1 VHRKEKEMP
10 SPPPAPPFGAPITC
24 EMASKVVESCM
35 GAADRL
41 VMPMAIAVVEPTG
54 DLVYFARM
62 SGAPYSAIELAQQKA
77 IVAAR
82 YRRPTEAFF
91 DSVEGGHLFF
101 LTFPGI
107 VAVPGGAPLLLDGKI
122 VGAVGVSG
130 GNGKQDVEVCNAG
143 IAALGLKDDPK

>member
-1 VHRKEKEMP
+1 MP
-10 SPPPAPPFGAPITC
+10 SPPPAPPFGVPVTC
-24 EMASKVVESCM
+24 EMARKVVEACV
-35 GAADRL
+35 GAAAK
-41 VMPMAIAVVEPTG
+41 VAMPMAIAVVEPTG
-54 DLVYFARM
+54 DLVYFAKM

-107 VAVPGGAPLLLDGKI
+107 VAVPGGKPLLVEGKI

-143 IAALGLKDDPK
+143 IATIGLKDDPE

>member
-1 VHRKEKEMP
+1 
-10 SPPPAPPFGAPITC
+10 
-24 EMASKVVESCM
+24 M

-82 YRRPTEAFF
+82 YRRPTETFF
-91 DSVEGGHLFF
+91 DSVESGHLFF

-107 VAVPGGAPLLLDGKI
+107 VAVPGGAPLLVDGKI